1 MILRGSCHCG
11 ATRFQVT
18 EVPRAV
24 TRCTCSICTKR
35 GALWAY
41 YAPEQ
46 FSLLT
51 PTEST
56 ATDRWEAEGVSL
68 NSCPK
73 CGCGTFTEMPDW
85 VDGEPD
91 FDHPRI
97 AVNARLFDAFDLAAI
112 PVTVVDG
119 KSLW

>member
-1 MILRGSCHCG
+1 MRLRGSCHCG
-11 ATRFQVT
+11 ATRFEVT
-18 EVPRAV
+18 EVPQTL

-35 GALWAY
+35 GTLWAY
-41 YAPEQ
+41 YTPEQ

-51 PTEST
+51 PTENS
-56 ATDRWEAEGVSL
+56 APDRRRTEAIRL

-73 CGCGTFTEMPDW
+73 CGCGAFTEMPDW

-97 AVNARLFDAFDLAAI
+97 ADNARLFDAFDI
-112 PVTVVDG
+112 DRVPVTVIDG